1 MRDELEKV
9 EAGVEFYDPEKICA
23 AAPVRDNLL
32 FGRVSYRVANA
43 QARVAEAISAAVREL
58 GLLEDIERVGLDRQV
73 GTAGRLLTAQERASV
88 NLVRCLV
95 KRPDILVIDGALAP
109 FDEGRAQKMIK
120 LLIELGRGKSLFMVL
135 PNDRQA
141 QDFDILMRFGDGKI
155 TTESNAG
162 RRRGNRTSITER
174 PANGRRGCMT
184 LEAEVQTLRQVPMF
198 KDIDPARL
206 KLLAFTSERVQ
217 FADRQRFFSQGD
229 ASDSAYVILEG
240 RADVL
245 LTTPT
250 GEIKV
255 AELESNALVGEM
267 GILSDTPRSA
277 TIMASQP
284 TTALRIDRRVFLELL
299 AQFPQMALAVMRELA
314 KRLEQTNAKLVA
326 KSGA

>member
-1 MRDELEKV
+1 
-9 EAGVEFYDPEKICA
+9 
-23 AAPVRDNLL
+23 
-32 FGRVSYRVANA
+32 
-43 QARVAEAISAAVREL
+43 
-58 GLLEDIERVGLDRQV
+58 
-73 GTAGRLLTAQERASV
+73 
-88 NLVRCLV
+88 
-95 KRPDILVIDGALAP
+95 
-109 FDEGRAQKMIK
+109 
-120 LLIELGRGKSLFMVL
+120 
-135 PNDRQA
+135 
-141 QDFDILMRFGDGKI
+141 
-155 TTESNAG
+155 
-162 RRRGNRTSITER
+162 
-174 PANGRRGCMT
+174 MT

-255 AELESNALVGEM
+255 AELEGNALVGEM

-277 TIMASQP
+277 TIMASEP

-299 AQFPQMALAVMRELA
+299 AQFPQMSLAVMRELA

-326 KSGA
+326 KSTP